1 MTVEL
6 AIQILELCK
15 PLSNEKHYKENINT
29 ALLQLKETQK
39 ELEYIHRRM
48 KESLSSGNKAQI
60 LAFAEVYNIINNRIK
75 SQE

>member
-1 MTVEL
+1 MKL

-15 PLSNEKHYKENINT
+15 PLSNDKDYKENINT
-29 ALLQLKETQK
+29 ALLELKETQK

-48 KESLSSGNKAQI
+48 KESLLSGNKAQS

-75 SQE
+75 SQEW

>member
-1 MTVEL
+1 MKL

-15 PLSNEKHYKENINT
+15 PLSNEKHYKENINA

-39 ELEYIHRRM
+39 ELEYINRRM
-48 KESLSSGNKAQI
+48 KESLSSGNKAKS

>member
-1 MTVEL
+1 MTVKL

-15 PLSNEKHYKENINT
+15 PLSNDKDYKENINA

-39 ELEYIHRRM
+39 ELEYINRRM
-48 KESLSSGNKAQI
+48 KESLSSGNKAQS
-60 LAFAEVYNIINNRIK
+60 LAFAEVYNIISNRIK

>member
-1 MTVEL
+1 MTVKL

-15 PLSNEKHYKENINT
+15 PLSNEKRYKENINT

-48 KESLSSGNKAQI
+48 KESLSSGNKAQS

>member
-1 MTVEL
+1 MTVKL

-15 PLSNEKHYKENINT
+15 PLSNDKHYKENINA

-39 ELEYIHRRM
+39 ELEYINRRM
-48 KESLSSGNKAQI
+48 KESLSSGNKAQS
-60 LAFAEVYNIINNRIK
+60 LAFAEVYNIISNRIK

>member
-1 MTVEL
+1 MTVKL

-15 PLSNEKHYKENINT
+15 PLSNDKDYKENINA

-39 ELEYIHRRM
+39 ELEYINRRM
-48 KESLSSGNKAQI
+48 KESLSSGNKAQS

>member
-1 MTVEL
+1 MKL

-15 PLSNEKHYKENINT
+15 PLSNEKRYKEKINT
-29 ALLQLKETQK
+29 ALIQLKETRK
-39 ELEYIHRRM
+39 ELEYINRRM
-48 KESLSSGNKAQI
+48 KESLSSGNKAQS

>member
-1 MTVEL
+1 MTVKL

-15 PLSNEKHYKENINT
+15 PLSNDKDYKENINA

-39 ELEYIHRRM
+39 ELEYINRRM
-48 KESLSSGNKAQI
+48 KESLLSGNKAQS
-60 LAFAEVYNIINNRIK
+60 LAFAEVYNIISNRIK

>member
-1 MTVEL
+1 MKL

-15 PLSNEKHYKENINT
+15 PLSNDKDYKENINT

-39 ELEYIHRRM
+39 ELEYINRRM
-48 KESLSSGNKAQI
+48 KESLLSGNKAQS

>member
-1 MTVEL
+1 MKL

-15 PLSNEKHYKENINT
+15 PLSNEKHYKENINA

-39 ELEYIHRRM
+39 ELEYINRRM
-48 KESLSSGNKAQI
+48 KESLSSGNKAKS
-60 LAFAEVYNIINNRIK
+60 LAFTEVYNIINNRIK